1 MTKLPII
8 FLKLC
13 LNFELSQSNF
23 ISQFQMDPTILKFM
37 NFSGMFKNCRNAK
50 PEIHV
55 NSINLSLRVLILF
68 ICISSQDYTRI
79 HAEGTNI

>member
-1 MTKLPII
+1 MDNY

-13 LNFELSQSNF
+13 LNFECCHKSNF
-23 ISQFQMDPTILKFM
+23 ISQFQMDRTILKFM

-68 ICISSQDYTRI
+68 ICISSQD
-79 HAEGTNI
+79 